1 MRRYHKWMLS
11 LLVLAVFGAMAA
23 GWLMTIT
30 ALRSRGHCPGA
41 ELQSGAGRSGPGWR
55 PSLLPGRCCPRGWEH
70 ST

>member
-30 ALRSRGHCPGA
+30 ALRSEATALEQSYKAEQAEADRLEA
-41 ELQSGAGRSGPGWR
+41 ELATRA
-55 PSLLPGRCCPRGWEH
+55 LLPRGWEH